1 GYRAPTRGTPLN
13 TASNKEDWN
22 AYGISSAR
30 VRPSQ
35 EGELDSE
42 PGWGGGAGGHARPAG
57 GLRERR
63 AGGSGGARLWLACAA
78 RGRRGRGLRRP
89 AGGWRAPSDPPRG
102 VGPRTPPAAFPAP
115 RPAPPPPPPW

>member
-1 GYRAPTRGTPLN
+1 MVGRLGRDEVRDFSANHSRGTPLN
-13 TASNKEDWN
+13 KAGNKEDWN

-78 RGRRGRGLRRP
+78 RERRGRELRRP
-89 AGGWRAPSDPPRG
+89 AGGWRAQSDRHRDVGRG
-102 VGPRTPPAAFPAP
+102 TR
-115 RPAPPPPPPW
+115 